1 MPGLRSLTLGFI
13 ITFWINA
20 KLNIGRNALHAARDG
35 HFQSFIDDLMRRHR
49 NRLQAGR
56 AVPAH
61 RQTGNAG
68 WQTGPDKRHARD
80 VVALLPERWA
90 ATDDRFFDFRG
101 VL

>member
-1 MPGLRSLTLGFI
+1 
-13 ITFWINA
+13 
-20 KLNIGRNALHAARDG
+20 
-35 HFQSFIDDLMRRHR
+35 MRRHR

-80 VVALLPERWA
+80 VVALLPEGLA
-90 ATDDRFFDFRG
+90 ATDDHFFDFRG
-101 VL
+101 VQLRRFAQEVLDAMGRQVVWPGLIK